1 MKQIIA
7 HQHELRPVLPTI
19 EGNVDYQEFR
29 RQLERIDQLLL
40 PGGIEAAFVR
50 ESLASWSEQSGEPL
64 AKVSVKQQQKFQ
76 QHSLRAL
83 RCNLVRTLLG
93 ESFRG
98 MSCRLADSPLLQWF
112 CQIDRLDVV
121 RVPAKSTLQRYA
133 DWLPAE
139 QMHAVINELLARAG
153 VAATPVQ
160 PQPLDLAEPLD
171 LDTYFL
177 DTTCVKANIH
187 FPVDWVLLR
196 DATRTLMKAT
206 ALIRAHGL
214 VHRMRPPQEFL
225 TAMNRLAIQMSHAR
239 RKPDGKKQRKAIL
252 RLMKQQV
259 KVVRGHARRHRD
271 LLQQWWAQTDWT
283 RAQAEQVL
291 RRIDGVLVLLP
302 RALAQAHERIIGERP
317 VANAD
322 KLLSLYEDDVH
333 VLVRGKAGAEVEF
346 GNTLLLGE
354 LPCGLIVDW
363 HLYHDQAPA
372 DSQLVRDSVAR
383 VQAARGG
390 RAIKALVGDRG
401 FDSQANTRW
410 LASEQITNAICP
422 RAPRQLE
429 QQLRDEEFCRLQK
442 RRGQTEARVSIFKNQ
457 FLGRPLRAKGFGH
470 REQSVAWGVLTHNL
484 WVLARLA
491 QASAAAQREA
501 A

>member
-1 MKQIIA
+1 MPPILPQP
-7 HQHELRPVLPTI
+7 QELRPVLPTI

-29 RQLERIDQLLL
+29 RQLERIDQLLVH
-40 PGGIEAAFVR
+40 GDVEADFVR
-50 ESLASWSEQSGEPL
+50 ESLLHWSAQASPPL
-64 AKVSVKQQQKFQ
+64 KKVSVKQQQKFQ
-76 QHSLRAL
+76 EHSGRAL
-83 RCNLVRTLLG
+83 RCNLARTLLG
-93 ESFRG
+93 ESLRG
-98 MSCRLADSPLLQWF
+98 FSCRLADSPLLQWF
-112 CQIDRLDVV
+112 CHIDRLDVV
-121 RVPAKSTLQRYA
+121 RVPAKSTLGRYA
-133 DWLPAE
+133 DWLPAAR
-139 QMHAVINELLARAG
+139 MGAVIHPLLVRAG
-153 VAATPVQ
+153 VAATPLT

-206 ALIRAHGL
+206 ALIRTHGL

-225 TAMNRLAIQMSHAR
+225 TAMNRLSIQMTHAR
-239 RKPDGKKQRKAIL
+239 RKPDSHKHRKAIL

-271 LLQQWWAQTDWT
+271 LLDQYWTETDWT

-291 RRIDGVLVLLP
+291 RRIDGVLELLP
-302 RALAQAHERIIGERP
+302 RAVKQAHERIIGERP

-322 KLLSLYEDDVH
+322 KILSLYERDVH
-333 VLVRGKAGAEVEF
+333 VIVRGKAGAEVEF

-363 HLYHDQAPA
+363 QLYQEQAPA
-372 DSQLVRDSVAR
+372 DAQLLRASVAR
-383 VQAARGG
+383 VQAARAG
-390 RAIKALVGDRG
+390 RALAAVVGDRG
-401 FDSQANTRW
+401 FDSQPNARW
-410 LASEQITNAICP
+410 LADEQISNAICP
-422 RAPRQLE
+422 RAPEPFAERC
-429 QQLRDEEFCRLQK
+429 RDEEFRRLQK
-442 RRGQTEARVSIFKNQ
+442 RRGQTEGRVSIFKNQ
-457 FLGRPLRAKGFGH
+457 FLGRPLRARGFGH

-484 WVLARLA
+484 WVLARLP